1 MARRRELDPTVS
13 LGPIRLPNPVV
24 AASGTFGHGDEL
36 ADLCDP
42 AALGA
47 VTVKSQ
53 AVFAW
58 PGNPPPRLH
67 PTTGGML
74 NAVGLQGRGIE
85 HWLTHDLDPLLGR
98 GARVIASIWGHS
110 VADYAAAAALLG
122 PVADRLTALEVN
134 LSCPNQRD
142 GETIFAHDVCLT
154 EEVVAVVV
162 DAVGALPV
170 LAKLSGGVADLVSI
184 ARGAVSAGATGL
196 TLINTVRGFA
206 VDATERRP
214 VLGSSGG
221 GLSGPAIKPIA
232 LRAVHDVHTAMP
244 EVPILGTGGI
254 TSGVDAVEMLLAGA
268 SAVGVGT
275 ATFAEPR
282 AMLRILA
289 ELARWC
295 GRHGVGSVRELT
307 GALGTTSRP

>member
-13 LGPIRLPNPVV
+13 LGPVRLPNPVV

-36 ADLCDP
+36 AELCDP

-58 PGNPPPRLH
+58 PGNRPPRLH

-74 NAVGLQGRGIE
+74 NAVGLQGQGIE
-85 HWLTHDLDPLLGR
+85 HWIAHDLDALLGR

-110 VADYAAAAALLG
+110 VADYAAAAVQLG

-142 GETIFAHDVCLT
+142 GDTIFAHDARLT
-154 EEVVAVVV
+154 AEVVRAVVE
-162 DAVGALPV
+162 AVGALPV
-170 LAKLSGGVADLVSI
+170 FAKLSGGVADLVAI
-184 ARGAVSAGATGL
+184 AGGAVSAGATGL
-196 TLINTVRGFA
+196 TLINTVRAFA
-206 VDATERRP
+206 VDAAARRP

-221 GLSGPAIKPIA
+221 GLSGPAIKPVA

-244 EVPILGTGGI
+244 EVPIIGTGGI
-254 TSGVDAVEMLLAGA
+254 TTGLDAVEMLLAGA
-268 SAVGVGT
+268 GAVGVGT

-282 AMLRILA
+282 ATLRILG
-289 ELARWC
+289 ELERWC
-295 GRHGVGSVRELT
+295 RRHGVDTVGELT
-307 GALGTTSRP
+307 GALDATSAR